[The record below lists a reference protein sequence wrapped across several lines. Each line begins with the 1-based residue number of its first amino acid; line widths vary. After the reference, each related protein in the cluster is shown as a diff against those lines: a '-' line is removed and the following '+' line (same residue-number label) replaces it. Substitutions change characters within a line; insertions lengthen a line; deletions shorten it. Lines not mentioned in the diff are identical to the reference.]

1 MFVYQRVSF
10 QFWPFHFG
18 WALHM
23 THMLVGSVDHHQK
36 PCQVVGDLHHDAG
49 PLLGLDRI
57 DPMPSGCLT
66 WWFMMIFKMV
76 ISYSYVKLPD
86 DTNTSGLSFG
96 NLQVW
101 GSLDELLN
109 SSLWIEVL
117 VISVLWSLYIYL
129 YIIYYILLMYI
140 IIHID
145 HISVSIVVYR
155 CLSLS
160 IVVYL
165 LSNLILILILF

>member
-109 SSLWIEVL
+109 SSLWIEGTCN
-117 VISVLWSLYIYL
+117 ISTLIFVYLSIYHILYIVDVYYNTHRS
-129 YIIYYILLMYI
+129 YISIYRCLSL
-140 IIHID
+140 
-145 HISVSIVVYR
+145 SIVVYR

-160 IVVYL
+160 IFYL
-165 LSNLILILILF
+165 I